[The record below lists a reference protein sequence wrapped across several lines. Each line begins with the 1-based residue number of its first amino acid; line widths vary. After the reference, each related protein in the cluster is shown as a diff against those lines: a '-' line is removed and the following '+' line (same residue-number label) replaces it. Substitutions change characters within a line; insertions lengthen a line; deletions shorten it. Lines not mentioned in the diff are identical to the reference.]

1 MMMMKRVGAHAVV
14 DDVVDLKDGL
24 ELGVDDTSRMAW
36 SSESMTRA
44 CERYSNIGGFQT
56 L

>member
-14 DDVVDLKDGL
+14 DDVDDLKYGL
-24 ELGVDDTSRMAW
+24 ELGVDD
-36 SSESMTRA
+36 E
-44 CERYSNIGGFQT
+44 G

>member
-24 ELGVDDTSRMAW
+24 ELGVDD
-36 SSESMTRA
+36 EGLRA
-44 CERYSNIGGFQT
+44 VFKHWRFSNIVEK
-56 L
+56 